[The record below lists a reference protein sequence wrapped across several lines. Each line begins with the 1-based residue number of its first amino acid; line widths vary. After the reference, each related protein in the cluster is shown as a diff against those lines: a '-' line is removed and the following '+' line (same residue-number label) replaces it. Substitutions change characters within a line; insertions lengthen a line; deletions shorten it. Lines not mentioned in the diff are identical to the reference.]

1 MKETEK
7 MSKEEVERKR
17 ERRGRERE

>member
-7 MSKEEVERKR
+7 MSKKEVERKR